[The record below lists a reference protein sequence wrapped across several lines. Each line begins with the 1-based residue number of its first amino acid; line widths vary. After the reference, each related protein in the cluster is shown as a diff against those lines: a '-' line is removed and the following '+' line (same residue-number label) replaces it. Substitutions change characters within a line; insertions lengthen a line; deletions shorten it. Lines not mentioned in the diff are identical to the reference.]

1 MKHVFSMQKAPKTDV
16 LFDKFLEISREL
28 WSESNPQGVLRSF
41 FILMRDTF
49 SVSTIS
55 CLSTGFRGGKYTF
68 QRHNSA
74 FDRLD
79 GVQNFGDQLIHLFQE
94 HLGLAF
100 LHSEPEPEG
109 IYLTE
114 CLGTKVEWAIL
125 GQPKK
130 GCLICLWKKPDNTE
144 LTSSLHLSVRLLQ
157 HESLWF
163 GKLDKTQ
170 ALLYMDDLTGLF
182 NYRYLDIALESELR
196 RAGRYHQNF
205 CLLFIDLDNFKSVND
220 RHGHMAGSQVLK
232 QTGSV
237 LQEELREVD
246 TIIRYGGD
254 EYVVILLGADSDLGV
269 LVAERIRQRI
279 SRHPFDAEKH
289 QISLSCS
296 IGVACYPEHGKNKE
310 SLLKIADETM
320 YLSKKKGKNR
330 VMLVGDQ
337 DDHPSN
343 ISPASGLS

>member
-1 MKHVFSMQKAPKTDV
+1 MKQEFSLQKTPNSDA

-41 FILMRDTF
+41 FLLLRDSF
-49 SVSTIS
+49 AISKFS
-55 CLSTGFRGGKYTF
+55 CLSTGFKGGKYTF
-68 QRHNSA
+68 QRHNSV
-74 FDRLD
+74 FDRLS
-79 GVQNFGDQLIHLFQE
+79 GVEHFSDDLIRQFQE

-100 LHSEPEPEG
+100 LQSEPDNEG

-114 CLGTKVEWAIL
+114 CGGLKVEWTIL
-125 GQPKK
+125 GHPKK
-130 GCLICLWKKPDNTE
+130 NSLICLWEKPEDQS
-144 LTSSLHLSVRLLQ
+144 LTSSLHLCVRLLQ

-170 ALLYMDDLTGLF
+170 ALLYLDDLTGLF
-182 NYRYLDIALESELR
+182 NYRYLDIALESELQ

-220 RHGHMAGSQVLK
+220 HYGHMAGSQVLR
-232 QTGSV
+232 QTGGV

-279 SRHPFDAEKH
+279 SKHPFDADKN

-320 YLSKKKGKNR
+320 YLSKKKGKNK
-330 VMLVGDQ
+330 VMLVGD
-337 DDHPSN
+337 HN
-343 ISPASGLS
+343 RLASPL